1 MTEAANAALREG
13 QPLADIELRLDDGS
27 VLRTAE
33 LRGRRWVLYVYPRD
47 DTPGCTTEA
56 VDFTGLLPQFH
67 ALGIEVVG
75 ISPDSADSHRC
86 FREKH
91 GLAVKLA
98 SDPDMRAIRALGA
111 FGVRRL
117 YGRDVKGVIRSTVLV
132 DERGIVRRVWSNVRA
147 AGHAAQVLEEARRI
161 FGGGGS

>member
-1 MTEAANAALREG
+1 MSGAEETDLREG
-13 QPLADIELRLDDGS
+13 EPLPPLELRLDDGT
-27 VLRTAE
+27 VLRNAD

-56 VDFTGLLPQFH
+56 TDFTRLLSEFR

-75 ISPDSADSHRC
+75 ISPDSVDSHRR

-98 SDPDMRAIRALGA
+98 ADPEARVIRALGA
-111 FGVRRL
+111 YGRRTL
-117 YGRDVKGVIRSTVLV
+117 YGREVEGVIRSTVLV
-132 DERGIVRRVWSNVRA
+132 DGNGIVRRIWSNVRA
-147 AGHAAQVLEEARRI
+147 KGHAARVLEEARRL
-161 FGGGGS
+161 FAESAA